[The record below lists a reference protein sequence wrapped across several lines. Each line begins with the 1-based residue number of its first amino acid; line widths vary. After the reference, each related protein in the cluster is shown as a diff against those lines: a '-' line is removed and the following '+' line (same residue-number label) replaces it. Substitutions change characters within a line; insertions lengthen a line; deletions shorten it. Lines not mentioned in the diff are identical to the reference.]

1 MKSQRRRL
9 VDLRQSSEDVASV
22 TSEDF
27 DCGAS
32 AAGGNCLP
40 EDILEHVAALEEA
53 VSALRSR
60 RRKAAAAV
68 TASKHL
74 SG

>member
-22 TSEDF
+22 TSDDF
-27 DCGAS
+27 DCG
-32 AAGGNCLP
+32 AGGNCLP